1 MIGKNCDNCGA
12 ANELILT
19 SCVYCGALLPG
30 TDIEEETVELE
41 ELLQNCSKWIGKF
54 EAMVGNP
61 QTLTNAKQKDSLS
74 GNIFGKVL
82 SKTLGSDAVSYSA
95 TLGAVNRYMDI
106 LDVKAKGSELMR
118 SKVRELKERYRQA
131 RILEKK
137 TVAKQSKLKRMAI
150 IGIVIMVAFFIV
162 LFVWMGTNASR
173 GKEKEVVRLE
183 NLMEDINSAVKDGDF
198 DTAEILCAQ
207 LKWEYNDSWTH
218 YDNESKAWDEKR
230 ETMLSTIREIRLRGK

>member
-1 MIGKNCDNCGA
+1 MIGKTCNNCGA
-12 ANELILT
+12 ENDLILI
-19 SCVYCGALLPG
+19 SCIYCGAILPG
-30 TDIEEETVELE
+30 TDIEEESVELE

-74 GNIFGKVL
+74 GDIFGKVL

-106 LDVKAKGSELMR
+106 LDVKAQGSDLMR
-118 SKVRELKERYRQA
+118 SKVRELKERFRQA

-137 TVAKQSKLKRMAI
+137 TEAKQSKLKRMAI
-150 IGIVIMVAFFIV
+150 IGLVIMVTFFIV
-162 LFVWMGTNASR
+162 LFVWMGTNAGK

-183 NLMEDINSAVKDGDF
+183 NLMEDINTAVKEGNF

-207 LKWEYNDSWTH
+207 LKWEYDDSWTH
-218 YDNESKAWDEKR
+218 YDNETKAWDEKR
-230 ETMLSTIREIRLRGK
+230 ETMLTTIREIRLRDK